1 VGGAAMQDLAE
12 APFQRGGSW
21 ANDGYIYFA
30 PTNLGG
36 IWRVPE
42 GGGTSSEVTKKDL
55 AKSEISHRWPH
66 FIAGTKT
73 ILFTVWTGPG
83 NDEHNVAIQEI
94 GGTEHHVLVKG
105 GEAARYASKLG
116 MLFYKNLGDLFAV
129 TWRPPSIDLGRA
141 VPVEMPEHTSDS
153 SNEGSG
159 NYAVSNSGTL
169 VYVSGG
175 RSRNSARLVWVDR
188 AGKVETL
195 PMPERDYENVTISPD
210 GTRAIVQIREGT
222 TNLWMYD
229 FARNTLTSIG
239 NSGGSSQSPVWTADG
254 ARIIYRG
261 TRQGFRN
268 LWWRAADGSGAEER
282 LATKADA
289 TQSPTSVSRD
299 GRWLL
304 FNENSAQ
311 VAGGVST
318 WLMDLSGD
326 RTPRM
331 LFSPSAGES
340 DGQFSPDGKWIAY
353 QAAVSTRQE
362 IFVSPFPGPGPR
374 QQVSSD
380 GGTEPIWSRDGHELF
395 FQNGARLMGVRVT
408 PGATWSSSSPQVINE
423 GRFLRSINGNTC
435 WTISPDGSRFLRIQM
450 VEPERA
456 ITHVDLVLNWFSE
469 VNQQVSRGAK

>member
-1 VGGAAMQDLAE
+1 
-12 APFQRGGSW
+12 
-21 ANDGYIYFA
+21 
-30 PTNLGG
+30 
-36 IWRVPE
+36 
-42 GGGTSSEVTKKDL
+42 
-55 AKSEISHRWPH
+55 H

-129 TWRPPSIDLGRA
+129 MWRPPGIDLGRA

-159 NYAVSNSGTL
+159 NYAVSSSGTL

-195 PMPERDYENVTISPD
+195 PVPERDYENVTISPD

-239 NSGGSSQSPVWTADG
+239 NSAGSSQSPVWTADG

-268 LWWRAADGSGAEER
+268 AWWRAADGSGVEER

-311 VAGGVST
+311 VAGGVSI
-318 WLMDLSGD
+318 WLMDLAGD
-326 RTPRM
+326 R
-331 LFSPSAGES
+331 
-340 DGQFSPDGKWIAY
+340 
-353 QAAVSTRQE
+353 
-362 IFVSPFPGPGPR
+362 
-374 QQVSSD
+374 
-380 GGTEPIWSRDGHELF
+380 
-395 FQNGARLMGVRVT
+395 
-408 PGATWSSSSPQVINE
+408 
-423 GRFLRSINGNTC
+423 
-435 WTISPDGSRFLRIQM
+435 
-450 VEPERA
+450 
-456 ITHVDLVLNWFSE
+456 
-469 VNQQVSRGAK
+469 